1 MFVDLLIFFFGLLIY
16 SNSNKVVIVKLL
28 NEYKVEI
35 SKKNKLL
42 ISTYFMDVL
51 LNFENYYFYVMQSD

>member
-42 ISTYFMDVL
+42 ISTYFMDK
-51 LNFENYYFYVMQSD
+51 FFQSY